1 MVMNKTR
8 EEIYRAVLRMFFPV
22 MIVLCFVTAGCKPA
36 YYVRPYVA
44 VSGVNRVAV
53 LPFQNL
59 TSDIHADERVRNVVI
74 MELLARGFD
83 IIEPGE
89 VTSVLRELD
98 IRSLGSISTSNIQDI
113 GEIMDVDAVMKGSV
127 GTFKM
132 SRGIAVSYP
141 EVTINLTLLDAKS
154 GKIIWYVWNTAGG
167 ASFWTR
173 HFGAE
178 QNTLDDTT
186 REVVKKAFDTLR

>member
-1 MVMNKTR
+1 MKQKR
-8 EEIYRAVLRMFFPV
+8 EEKYSTVIRILIPVL
-22 MIVLCFVTAGCKPA
+22 IALCFSTAGCRPTH
-36 YYVRPYVA
+36 YVRPHIA
-44 VSGVNRVAV
+44 ISEIKKIAV

-59 TSDIHADERVRNVVI
+59 TADIHADERVRNVVI
-74 MELLARGFD
+74 IELLSRDFE

-98 IRSLGSISTSNIQDI
+98 IRSLESVSTANIQDI
-113 GEIMDVDAVMKGSV
+113 GEITGVDGVLKGSV
-127 GTFKM
+127 GTFAM
-132 SRGIAVSYP
+132 RRGIAVSYP
-141 EVTINLTLLDAKS
+141 EVTMNLTLLDAKS

-178 QNTLDDTT
+178 QSTLDDTT
-186 REVVKKAFDTLR
+186 RKVVKKAFDTLQ